1 MCWFNHDRSGR
12 YKLIDKID
20 QLIEL
25 LAKKR
30 GLNSHEFV
38 KMSGIFNVMNV
49 YKLQCM
55 SFMYDLT
62 HNMCH
67 LPHFSIET
75 NSMKHVHNT
84 RRSNNIHVNAISS
97 LD

>member
-1 MCWFNHDRSGR
+1 MCCFNHDRSGR
-12 YKLIDKID
+12 YKLINKID

-38 KMSGIFNVMNV
+38 KMSSIFNVMNV

-55 SFMYDLT
+55 SFLCDLA
-62 HNMCH
+62 HNMSH

-75 NSMKHVHNT
+75 YSMIYVLNT
-84 RRSNNIHVNAISS
+84 RCS
-97 LD
+97 

>member
-12 YKLIDKID
+12 YQLIDKID
-20 QLIEL
+20 HLIEL

-30 GLNSHEFV
+30 DLNSHEFV
-38 KMSGIFNVMNV
+38 KMSGIINVINV

-55 SFMYDLT
+55 SFTYDLT
-62 HNMCH
+62 HNLCH

-75 NSMKHVHNT
+75 NSMIHVHNT
-84 RRSNNIHVNAISS
+84 HRSNNVHVNAT
-97 LD
+97 